1 MARTTLG
8 MEVGSSAV
16 RFAAVSRSR
25 SGPVLEHIS
34 QSALAPGTVVD
45 GEVID
50 PDALRTSV
58 RQVVK
63 AAKPRRRQVRLGV
76 MGQRMVARQVDLPWV
91 PPKEFKK
98 ALPLLAADLLP
109 MPVDD
114 CVLDFM
120 AYEDV
125 VDDDGSHM
133 VRGLLVAAEED
144 GILRLV
150 DAVEGAGLQVVSV
163 TLTPLASLGA
173 VADPLAPGPEAVVDV
188 GYSMTSVTI
197 HEKGQPRF
205 VRILG
210 RGGRETTQTLAEDL
224 GLNEVDA
231 EHWKC
236 ALPTMWATMS
246 PADQVATENAVRTAL
261 SELVTEI
268 RTSVG
273 FYATSEGSRLTKAYL
288 VGGAASM
295 LGLAPI
301 LASVLHVPV
310 DVAGAHGVR
319 PAKSLSPE
327 DFVAAASPA
336 SVPAVSLALEAS

>member
-1 MARTTLG
+1 
-8 MEVGSSAV
+8 GSSAV
-16 RFAAVSRSR
+16 RLAVVSRSR
-25 SGPVLEHIS
+25 SGPVLENIA
-34 QSALAPGTVVD
+34 QAGLAPGAVVD

-50 PDALRTSV
+50 PDSLRSSV

-63 AAKPRRRQVRLGV
+63 SAKPRRRQVRLGV

-125 VDDDGSHM
+125 VDEDGSHM
-133 VRGLLVAAEED
+133 VRGLLVAAEEE

-210 RGGRETTQTLAEDL
+210 RGGRETTQALAEDL
-224 GLNEVDA
+224 GISEADA
-231 EHWKC
+231 EQWKC
-236 ALPTMWATMS
+236 ALPTMWSTMS
-246 PADQVATENAVRTAL
+246 PTDQAATENAVRSAL

-273 FYATSEGSRLTKAYL
+273 FYSTSEGSRLTKAYL

-310 DVAGAHGVR
+310 DVAGPHGVR

-327 DFVAAASPA
+327 GFVAAASPA
-336 SVPAVSLALEAS
+336 CVPAVSLGLEAS

>member
-16 RFAAVSRSR
+16 RLAAVARTR
-25 SGPVLEHIS
+25 TGPLLEHIS
-34 QSALAPGTVVD
+34 HADLIPGAVVD
-45 GEVID
+45 GDLID
-50 PDALRTSV
+50 PDSLRSSV

-63 AAKPRRRQVRLGV
+63 SAKTRRREVRLGV

-120 AYEDV
+120 AYEDI
-125 VDDDGSHM
+125 VDEDGSHM
-133 VRGLLVAAEED
+133 VRGLLVAAEEE

-150 DAVEGAGLQVVSV
+150 DAVESAGLQVVSV

-173 VADPLAPGPEAVVDV
+173 VADPLAAGPEAVIDV

-210 RGGRETTQTLAEDL
+210 RGGRETTEALAETL
-224 GLNEVDA
+224 GISQADA
-231 EHWKC
+231 ETWKC
-236 ALPTMWATMS
+236 ALPTMWSNMS
-246 PADQVATENAVRTAL
+246 PSDRSTTENAVRSAL

-273 FYATSEGSRLTKAYL
+273 FYSTSEGAKLTHAYL

-310 DVAGAHGVR
+310 DVAAAHGVR
-319 PAKSLSPE
+319 PGKSLSPE
-327 DFVAAASPA
+327 GFVAASSPA

>member
-1 MARTTLG
+1 

-16 RFAAVSRSR
+16 RLAAVSRSR

-34 QSALAPGTVVD
+34 HAELAEGAVVD
-45 GEVID
+45 GDVID
-50 PDALRTSV
+50 RDSLRDSV
-58 RQVVK
+58 RQFVK
-63 AAKPRRRQVRLGV
+63 AAKPGRRQVRLGV

-109 MPVDD
+109 MPVDQ
-114 CVLDFM
+114 CVLDFIT
-120 AYEDV
+120 YEDV
-125 VDDDGSHM
+125 VDEDGSHM

-173 VADPLAPGPEAVVDV
+173 VADPLAAGPEAVIDV

-210 RGGRETTQTLAEDL
+210 RGGRETTESLAASL
-224 GLNEVDA
+224 GISDADA
-231 EHWKC
+231 ERWKC
-236 ALPTMWATMS
+236 ALPAMWASMGPS
-246 PADQVATENAVRTAL
+246 DQSATENAVRSAL

-268 RTSVG
+268 RTSIG
-273 FYATSEGSRLTKAYL
+273 FYSTSEGSRLTRAYL

-301 LASVLHVPV
+301 LASVLHAPV
-310 DVAGAHGVR
+310 DVSAAHGVR

-327 DFVAAASPA
+327 GFVAASSPA
-336 SVPAVSLALEAS
+336 SVSAVSLALETS